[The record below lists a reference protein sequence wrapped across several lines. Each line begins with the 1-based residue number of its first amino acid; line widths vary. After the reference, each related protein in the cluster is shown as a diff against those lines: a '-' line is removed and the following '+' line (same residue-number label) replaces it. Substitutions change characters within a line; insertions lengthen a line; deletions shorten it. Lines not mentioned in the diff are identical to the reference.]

1 MKILVAIFSLMLL
14 FGCTN
19 TIKKLQNK
27 KPVDSPEIV
36 KFEQVDLDKSG
47 EISKQEFKTIKKSN
61 NLVYTEPLWA
71 FYGILALV
79 AGLLIISNFLQRKKN
94 NDV

>member
-1 MKILVAIFSLMLL
+1 
-14 FGCTN
+14 
-19 TIKKLQNK
+19 
-27 KPVDSPEIV
+27 V

-94 NDV
+94 NE